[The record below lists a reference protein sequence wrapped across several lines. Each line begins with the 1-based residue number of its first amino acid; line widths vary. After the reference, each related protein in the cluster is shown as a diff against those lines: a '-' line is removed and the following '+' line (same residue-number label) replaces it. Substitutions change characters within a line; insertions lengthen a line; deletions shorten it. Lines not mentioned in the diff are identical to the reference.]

1 MSKLSCLT
9 QPTLPLSSS
18 RLPDCT
24 FANKGASCSGKSTL
38 TNWLADV
45 TDGKVIHQD
54 QFYKADG
61 DIPMVDG
68 VADWDC
74 VGAINMPK
82 FIHTLQQAKTTKGFK
97 SVLGS
102 NRPALDNSEVSS
114 TLLRQLRI
122 QAKKAMTI
130 ARCSLVFVDGFL
142 LFSDPDAF
150 SEFDS
155 GFFLKA
161 SFNTLLQRRN
171 ARDPYVTTEGL
182 WEDPPGYFEDI
193 VWPAYLANNSKVLDG
208 TIAQLNPKFAAALTV
223 VDTDSFTIETNLS
236 KSVDVLCEML
246 AKRVLE

>member
-114 TLLRQLRI
+114 TLLRQLH
-122 QAKKAMTI
+122 
-130 ARCSLVFVDGFL
+130 GFL